1 MRSTRKQRQTCR
13 AKMPAERPFPSSRS
27 GPAACYRPRRESPV
41 ALAPHRTI
49 HRLPVGGSRGLP
61 LRSMIQA
68 VSKDRL
74 TRHELSWLLA
84 QEARGAAHALREGVT
99 QLKQPVLARPGPEV
113 TIISD
118 SSASLPPVETNLDA
132 LEDAINMLSELNS
145 GSRGKTRRGRIDL
158 AALLYE
164 VAPNARI
171 AIEPGAGTEVFG
183 EESDMRRM
191 FHMLVNQ
198 DGNAQGGPSE
208 VEIRRQGEWVKIAV
222 QLGPDTVAAANVERR
237 WMSRMATRYG
247 GWVELEGGT
256 QSIFL
261 PADGA
266 SDQREV
272 VELRKELEQAQQL
285 GEAYA
290 RELASVL
297 TAGDIRTEP
306 PPPVAPRG
314 GSQRFETLQSAALGM
329 QRTLKGLVEGLR
341 GDASLATKELGEA
354 SALTQSLLKRAAA
367 ASEISLDL
375 AIASDCPFDEAKS
388 DVSISD
394 LVKTAVSDAE
404 PRALRHGVSIEAKG
418 PAKLRIASR
427 PRTLLALLRAMIYH
441 AVAATPRDGHITFS
455 AYAVE
460 TGILLS
466 AQDGGP
472 SVTEAHRADVL
483 RNRTDPSA
491 FGRPSGVLLLIAEA
505 AAESLGGTLEM
516 RDGPDGQAE
525 VWTLL
530 GR

>member
-1 MRSTRKQRQTCR
+1 
-13 AKMPAERPFPSSRS
+13 
-27 GPAACYRPRRESPV
+27 
-41 ALAPHRTI
+41 
-49 HRLPVGGSRGLP
+49 
-61 LRSMIQA
+61 
-68 VSKDRL
+68 VSQERL
-74 TRHELSWLLA
+74 TRHEISWLLA
-84 QEARGAAHALREGVT
+84 QEARGAARALREGVS
-99 QLKQPVLARPGPEV
+99 QLRQGPAGSEPR
-113 TIISD
+113 IINTPSE
-118 SSASLPPVETNLDA
+118 APAVETTLDA
-132 LEDAINMLSELNS
+132 LDDAISMLSDLNT
-145 GSRGKTRRGRIDL
+145 GARGVAKPRRGRIDL
-158 AALLYE
+158 AALLMDLS
-164 VAPNARI
+164 PNTRL

-183 EESDMRRM
+183 DEQDLRRM
-191 FHMLVNQ
+191 LNLLVTQ
-198 DGNAQGGPSE
+198 AGSTQGGAAE
-208 VEIRRQGEWVKIAV
+208 VKIRRQAEWVKIGV
-222 QLGPDTVAAANVERR
+222 DLGPDAGAQELERR
-237 WMSRMATRYG
+237 WLSRMATRHG

-285 GEAYA
+285 GETYA

-297 TAGDIRTEP
+297 AAGDIRTEP
-306 PPPVAPRG
+306 PPPIAPRG
-314 GSQRFETLQSAALGM
+314 GAQRFESLQCAALGM

-341 GDASLATKELGEA
+341 ADASLATKELGE
-354 SALTQSLLKRAAA
+354 SSPLTQSLLKRAAA
-367 ASEISLDL
+367 AAEISLDL
-375 AIASDCPFDEAKS
+375 AIAADTPFDEGKL

-418 PAKLRIASR
+418 PPNLRITSR

-441 AVAATPRDGHITFS
+441 AIAATPRDGEIIFS

-472 SVTEAHRADVL
+472 AVTEAHRAEVL

>member
-1 MRSTRKQRQTCR
+1 
-13 AKMPAERPFPSSRS
+13 
-27 GPAACYRPRRESPV
+27 
-41 ALAPHRTI
+41 
-49 HRLPVGGSRGLP
+49 
-61 LRSMIQA
+61 
-68 VSKDRL
+68 VSQERL
-74 TRHELSWLLA
+74 TRHEISWLLA
-84 QEARGAAHALREGVT
+84 QEARGAARALREGVT
-99 QLKQPVLARPGPEV
+99 QLRQGPTGAEPR
-113 TIISD
+113 IINTPSE
-118 SSASLPPVETNLDA
+118 APAVETTLDA
-132 LEDAINMLSELNS
+132 LDDAISMLSDLNT
-145 GSRGKTRRGRIDL
+145 GARGAAKPRRGRIDL
-158 AALLYE
+158 AALLMDLS
-164 VAPNARI
+164 PNTRL

-183 EESDMRRM
+183 DEQDLRRM
-191 FHMLVNQ
+191 LNMLVTQ
-198 DGNAQGGPSE
+198 AGSTQGGAAE
-208 VEIRRQGEWVKIAV
+208 VKIRRQAEWVKISV
-222 QLGPDTVAAANVERR
+222 ELGPDAGGQELERR
-237 WMSRMATRYG
+237 WLSRMATRHG

-285 GEAYA
+285 GETYA

-297 TAGDIRTEP
+297 AAGDIRTEP

-314 GSQRFETLQSAALGM
+314 GSQRFEALQCAALGT
-329 QRTLKGLVEGLR
+329 QRTLKGLVDGLR
-341 GDASLATKELGEA
+341 ADANVALKELGEGA
-354 SALTQSLLKRAAA
+354 ALTQSLQKRAAA
-367 ASEISLDL
+367 AAEVSLDL

-388 DVSISD
+388 DVSIVE

-404 PRALRHGVSIEAKG
+404 PRMLRHGVTVDVKS
-418 PAKLRIASR
+418 PQTLRLSSR
-427 PRTLLALLRAMIYH
+427 PKTLLALIRAMLYH
-441 AVAATPRDGHITFS
+441 AIAATARDGQITLS

-483 RNRTDPSA
+483 RNRIDPSS
-491 FGRPSGVLLLIAEA
+491 FGRPSGVTLLIAEA

-530 GR
+530 PR